1 MRIVFLLLIFNFIG
15 SKDEI
20 YDNKAFGVLQSPYC
34 AVVCCEMMVDRKHQ
48 YCFCRDKKLCSDN
61 IDGCKE
67 ICGKRKRCDNCFKKS
82 VVTIIYVG

>member
-1 MRIVFLLLIFNFIG
+1 MK
-15 SKDEI
+15 SKTIKHLEFHKH
-20 YDNKAFGVLQSPYC
+20 Y
-34 AVVCCEMMVDRKHQ
+34 AVVCWEMMVDRKRQ

-67 ICGKRKRCDNCFKKS
+67 ICDKRKRCDNCFKKS